1 MTLTNRAR
9 RRVWTEE
16 RAVYRDSVVAAFAL
30 GSDCRAW
37 PAGREGGAREGKACL
52 DWRLRAHADGS
63 PPAAC
68 SRCGVRG
75 GMVDCGAQVVV
86 EGSTITVHLCDT
98 HCLAG
103 DGGFALHWAVS
114 MRTRGLTTSCSY
126 VL

>member
-1 MTLTNRAR
+1 MCGQKSA
-9 RRVWTEE
+9 WCTEILWLPHSRWDRIVGHGLPGGKE
-16 RAVYRDSVVAAFAL
+16 VRGKGR
-30 GSDCRAW
+30 RAW
-37 PAGREGGAREGKACL
+37 TDACTR
-52 DWRLRAHADGS
+52 RLRAHADGS

-75 GMVDCGAQVVV
+75 GMVDCGAQAVV

-126 VL
+126 VYTCA